1 MIGVFDSG
9 LGWLLTAKYLQQQL
23 PQYEYLYLWDLAY
36 VPWGERSGERIQE
49 RTFVCLE
56 WLFSQ
61 GCELV
66 ILACNTASAYAIR
79 PWQEQHPNKKVL
91 SITIPGVEQ
100 AHAKDYQNCL
110 LFATRATIT
119 SHIYPSVCHKLG
131 YEMSFIPCIGTGL
144 VDLIE
149 TATTPEHIKNS
160 LQELLPLGSQ
170 FDACILW
177 CTHYPL
183 IADLIQ
189 ELLPDIPLIDPAYEA
204 VQRLPAYLKR
214 HPEITEKLSTTPWL
228 HVALTSM
235 GNFKKASN
243 YRGLPQGDDLTLVE
257 I

>member
-23 PQYEYLYLWDLAY
+23 PQYEYLYLGDLAY
-36 VPWGERSGERIQE
+36 VPWGERSGEWIQE

-56 WLFSQ
+56 WLFAQ

-79 PWQEQHPNKKVL
+79 PWQALHPDKKVL

-100 AHAKDYQNCL
+100 AHAKGYQNCL

-119 SHIYPSVCHKLG
+119 AQIYPSVCHKLG
-131 YEMSFIPCIGTGL
+131 YEINFTPCIGTGL

-149 TATTPEHIKNS
+149 AGTSPETIKNS
-160 LQELLPLGSQ
+160 LWKLLPQ
-170 FDACILW
+170 DATFDACMLW

-189 ELLPDIPLIDPAYEA
+189 ELFPDIPLIDPAYEA
-204 VQRLPAYLKR
+204 IQRLPEYLKR
-214 HPEITEKLSTTPWL
+214 HPEITQKLSTTPWL
-228 HVALTSM
+228 HVALTAQGKFAQTST
-235 GNFKKASN
+235 
-243 YRGLPQGDDLTLVE
+243 YRKLPQGDAIHIVE
-257 I
+257 L